1 MNFSIK
7 PMYDEVG
14 FFFLDAIKRLL
25 SFDAIKFQDICHESY
40 NFLKI
45 NLII

>member
-14 FFFLDAIKRLL
+14 IFFLDARDYNLL
-25 SFDAIKFQDICHESY
+25 MRSNSKTFTMKV
-40 NFLKI
+40 
-45 NLII
+45 IISSK